1 MEDEKKYMNKNVD
14 GDSNIQGQLKR
25 NRGQK
30 QVLHMLGNKKEKP
43 DIVERNYEK
52 GLERFYLK

>member
-1 MEDEKKYMNKNVD
+1 MYIIKSVE
-14 GDSNIQGQLKR
+14 GDRNDQPKR